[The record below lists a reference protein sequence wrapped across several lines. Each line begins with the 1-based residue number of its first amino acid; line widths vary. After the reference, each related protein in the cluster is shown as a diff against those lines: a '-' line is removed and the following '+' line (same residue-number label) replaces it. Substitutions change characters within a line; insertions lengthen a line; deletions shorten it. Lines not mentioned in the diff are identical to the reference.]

1 MKIDKETYKLDEKNY
16 YSKEFAKH
24 QIILGNS
31 FSENLNH
38 LDRWKYRLG
47 GDYTRTATY
56 TIDRKGN
63 VFQHYDPKYYSDFI
77 NNKMIDKKTISIL
90 IENQGWLL
98 KDLIKDKYIDWV
110 GNIYKRRAKVIE
122 KRWRGFMY
130 WDSYTTPQSKA
141 AIELISLLCEEY
153 DIPLK
158 CVGHNTYIGGIE
170 YFDGITYRS
179 NYYKEMT
186 DLSPAWDFI
195 KFKNKIEEKNKKNE
209 PAR

>member
-63 VFQHYDPKYYSDFI
+63 VFP
-77 NNKMIDKKTISIL
+77 TL
-90 IENQGWLL
+90 
-98 KDLIKDKYIDWV
+98 
-110 GNIYKRRAKVIE
+110 
-122 KRWRGFMY
+122 
-130 WDSYTTPQSKA
+130 
-141 AIELISLLCEEY
+141 
-153 DIPLK
+153 
-158 CVGHNTYIGGIE
+158 
-170 YFDGITYRS
+170 
-179 NYYKEMT
+179 
-186 DLSPAWDFI
+186 
-195 KFKNKIEEKNKKNE
+195 
-209 PAR
+209 